1 MKKSVELRSSSGVEI
16 LSENLAGVVALAAF
30 LFLLGTGDNRSAAQD
45 SVDGAVSTEQNSEDG
60 VSATTDATMSGD
72 ISDGDCKVS
81 AHASASSTS
90 NGETVSRQS
99 EKHVEGPC
107 GKASAK
113 ASASSSDSSSSDG
126 SKGASNNGD

>member
-1 MKKSVELRSSSGVEI
+1 MKKFLELRSNSGVAFRNE
-16 LSENLAGVVALAAF
+16 SLASVVALAAF
-30 LFLLGTGDNRSAAQD
+30 LFLLGAGDNRSAAQD
-45 SVDGAVSTEQNSEDG
+45 SLDGGVSTEQNSEDS

-72 ISDGDCKVS
+72 TSDGDCRVS

-90 NGETVSRQS
+90 NGETVSRKS

-113 ASASSSDSSSSDG
+113 ASASSSDSS
-126 SKGASNNGD
+126 KGASGDDD